1 MQKPVDDSIWDTIKV
16 VFRLIC
22 EFLLNSSVVL
32 FYVTDTVFILLL
44 YCLPVH
50 LL

>member
-1 MQKPVDDSIWDTIKV
+1 MQKPVDDPMWDELQV

-32 FYVTDTVFILLL
+32 VWVADTVFILLL
-44 YCLPVH
+44 CCLPVPF
-50 LL
+50 L